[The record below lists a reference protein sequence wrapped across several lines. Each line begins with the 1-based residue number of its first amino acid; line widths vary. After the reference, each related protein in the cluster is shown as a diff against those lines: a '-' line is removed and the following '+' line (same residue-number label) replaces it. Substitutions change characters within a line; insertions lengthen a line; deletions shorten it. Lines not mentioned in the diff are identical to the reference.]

1 MISKR
6 VEDFAVIGCI
16 AIGVMSCVYACGGD
30 DSTGATSGSDASTDS
45 PQSDDSDG
53 QAGKDGGGTDGSTPS
68 PCLSGNCANVVT
80 EHNDNARTGQYT
92 VETKLTPTNVTMAT
106 FGKLFEL
113 SVDGKVDAEPLYVQK
128 VMIKG
133 VAHNV
138 IYVVTEHDSVYAF
151 DAETKPD
158 AGTSTLWGPVSM
170 VGAGETP
177 SDAVGGCGQ
186 VTPEIGI
193 TSTPVIDVATSTIY
207 LVAMSKN
214 GGTYHQRF
222 HALDITTGAEK
233 SGSPKDITATYPGTG
248 QEGNG
253 TTLTFD
259 PKIHKERSALLL
271 DHGQVYL
278 SWSSHCDQGNYTGWI
293 MAYDATTYAQTA
305 VFNDEPNGSEAAFWS
320 SGAGPAADTAGNI
333 YNETGNGGFETT
345 LNDAG
350 QPNKLDYGNSFVKV
364 TRTGSAMTLT
374 DYFTE
379 GNEVSESAG
388 DIDMSSGGLML
399 LPDSAGSAGHPQL
412 LVGSGKD
419 GHMYLLDRSNLGKF
433 NADGG
438 NGQIVQDIPNATFGP
453 GSATSGTGSFGA
465 PAFFNGAIYYGGE
478 SEPLKRWAIAG
489 GSITTP
495 QTSQTAASFQYPG
508 TTPSV
513 SYDGTNT
520 ATGIIWAHENSS
532 PPTLHAYN
540 PADLTTEY
548 YNSNQ
553 AGLRDQPAGAG
564 NKFIIPTIANGRVY
578 LATQSS
584 IVVFGLL

>member
-1 MISKR
+1 VRQRRFERCNRRTRRI
-6 VEDFAVIGCI
+6 DGHINQD
-16 AIGVMSCVYACGGD
+16 GG
-30 DSTGATSGSDASTDS
+30 TDAST
-45 PQSDDSDG
+45 
-53 QAGKDGGGTDGSTPS
+53 ST
-68 PCLSGNCANVVT
+68 CLSGNCANVVT

-113 SVDGKVDAEPLYVQK
+113 PVDGKVDAQPLYVQN
-128 VMIKG
+128 VMING
-133 VAHNV
+133 ASHNV
-138 IYVVTEHDSVYAF
+138 LYVVTEHDSVYAF

-193 TSTPVIDVATSTIY
+193 TSTPVIDVASNTIY

-214 GGTYHQRF
+214 GSTYHQRF

-233 SGSPKDITATYPGTG
+233 SGSPKEITATYPGTG
-248 QEGNG
+248 EEGDG

-259 PKIHKERSALLL
+259 PKVHKERSALLL

-350 QPNKLDYGNSFVKV
+350 QPNKSDYGNSFIKV
-364 TRTGSAMTLT
+364 SRSGGTISLV

-399 LPDSAGSAGHPQL
+399 LPDSVGSTAHPQL

-419 GHMYLLDRSNLGKF
+419 GHMYLLDRANLGKF
-433 NADGG
+433 NTDGG

-453 GSATSGTGSFGA
+453 GSPTSGTGSFGA

-478 SEPLKRWAIAG
+478 AEPLKRWAIAN

-513 SYDGTNT
+513 SYNGTDPST
-520 ATGIIWAHENSS
+520 AIVWAHENSD
-532 PPTLHAYN
+532 PPTLHAYD
-540 PADLTTEY
+540 PADLTHEY
-548 YNSNQ
+548 YNSGQ
-553 AGLRDQPAGAG
+553 AGLRDLPAGDG

-578 LATQSS
+578 VATTNS
-584 IVVFGLL
+584 IVVYGLL